1 MMRGQPHEDKD
12 LKEKR
17 ISSEFLQFTVFL
29 AEGEAWGTIQT
40 LGEPNEASH
49 HIFNMSNLFIQTF

>member
-17 ISSEFLQFTVFL
+17 ISSEFLQSIVFL
-29 AEGEAWGTIQT
+29 AEGKAWGTIQT
-40 LGEPNEASH
+40 LGEPNEESH
-49 HIFNMSNLFIQTF
+49 LIFNMC

>member
-40 LGEPNEASH
+40 LGEPNKASH
-49 HIFNMSNLFIQTF
+49 LIFNMS